1 MKCGNCGSKNF
12 NINEG
17 YCRDCFC
24 APIDHVWYEESNN
37 FDKFN
42 DFIDLRS
49 DPNTSHSKSYRMNKI
64 LDEASKKNGIIF
76 NWKFYQEI
84 NKYLLSFCE
93 FFFSIKSR
101 KNFPSYQ
108 QIINYFCKN
117 HGYPEYAQYFKK
129 CTTFKI
135 KLANHMMM
143 RDFDKFLSK

>member
-17 YCRDCFC
+17 YCPVCFC
-24 APIDHVWYEESNN
+24 APIDAVLYEESNN
-37 FDKFN
+37 FSQYN
-42 DFIDLRS
+42 DYIDLRAE
-49 DPNTSHSKSYRMNKI
+49 PNTSHSKIYRMNKI

-76 NWKFYQEI
+76 VWQFYTDI

-101 KNFPSYQ
+101 KNFPSYS
-108 QIINYFCKN
+108 QIINYFSKN
-117 HGYPEYAQYFKK
+117 HGYEEYAKYFKK

-135 KLANHMMM
+135 KLANHQLM
-143 RDFDKFLSK
+143 RDFDKFLGK